1 MSASP
6 DSENIK
12 NLIKIFFKESSKE
25 KMFNNFASIFSI
37 ITAISASLIMI
48 IMNSFPSNYSDEKYF
63 NKETFKKTLT
73 VAIKNNAEID
83 NIKHI
88 YDARTLE
95 TRSLFSKNE
104 EFLSKYYIENTSLSF
119 ILNDLLSDYYTN
131 NNFKADSSYLQNL
144 KLIIKENEEINPFDK
159 LEVSQKYN
167 FENIRQK
174 SDSNYIKIQSDVI
187 RIADELDSKNQLV
200 SKYLNQS
207 ENSFN
212 LSIIALI
219 VTILLSAYQI
229 YQNFSSSKKIQ
240 KFISKFTE
248 DNNKDE
254 NNKA

>member
-1 MSASP
+1 MSTRP
-6 DSENIK
+6 DSENFKSAIK
-12 NLIKIFFKESSKE
+12 FILKESSKE
-25 KMFNNFASIFSI
+25 KLFDNIAFISSIVI
-37 ITAISASLIMI
+37 AISASI
-48 IMNSFPSNYSDEKYF
+48 IMSTTNFSSLNYSDEKYF

-73 VAIKNNAEID
+73 LAIKNNAEID

-95 TRSLFSKNE
+95 TRPLFSKKE

-159 LEVSQKYN
+159 LEVNQKYN

-207 ENSFN
+207 ETSFN

-229 YQNFSSSKKIQ
+229 
-240 KFISKFTE
+240 
-248 DNNKDE
+248 
-254 NNKA
+254 

>member
-1 MSASP
+1 M
-6 DSENIK
+6 
-12 NLIKIFFKESSKE
+12 
-25 KMFNNFASIFSI
+25 
-37 ITAISASLIMI
+37 
-48 IMNSFPSNYSDEKYF
+48 
-63 NKETFKKTLT
+63 
-73 VAIKNNAEID
+73 
-83 NIKHI
+83 
-88 YDARTLE
+88 
-95 TRSLFSKNE
+95 
-104 EFLSKYYIENTSLSF
+104 SF

-159 LEVSQKYN
+159 LEVNQKYN

-207 ENSFN
+207 ETSFN

-248 DNNKDE
+248 DNDKDE